1 VVWLLCA
8 QILGAIITNRQ
19 GRLFGDLVN
28 FFDGKE
34 DEDSGEETTDPEA
47 IGLSHDGQ
55 AAYEVLRKQHQ
66 DAHSVTWDVTMGK
79 VVGEIDQTPKGVFG
93 LQGDPLE
100 GHSDWFPEKLA
111 AIMTRTEHWCDAMV
125 RTAYCTCI

>member
-1 VVWLLCA
+1 VWLLCA

-55 AAYEVLRKQHQ
+55 AAYEVLR
-66 DAHSVTWDVTMGK
+66 TMGK